1 MAPRRRPSSPPSS
14 APSLLLTPLASSLS
28 TPFSAR
34 PVKAQTMSLLLLL
47 VLFSFLS
54 LSSLPLASA
63 APSTIPRKS
72 HTATYSNHTVY
83 FVGGQGTAAANDNT
97 PLKSISA
104 LTLLDTLD
112 FKETSTSVGIYNHAA
127 MSYINPQAGSSLIGI
142 TFGQSAANVAG
153 DPMQWLNPITGQ
165 LDSKNTPALSAPNR
179 IGHTLVQ
186 YKTKLYLF
194 GGRTLGRG
202 TPRSPINPVRDTL
215 IFDLVEKRWESIEQT
230 LDRSGHASTSAGTDN
245 LVSCFGVS
253 TTGSAYTSDCVTFSI
268 TNRQY
273 SPVKLRWD
281 RDEDAISGPRIGHTL
296 VTSATD
302 SNILY
307 LFGGM
312 NSNGT
317 EYYSDMYR
325 LDAKGL
331 PDVMVVT
338 KMHGWEGVPAHLIPG
353 PRAEHAA
360 VMVGSKNRFMIIQGG
375 ITANKNFTTG
385 IITNVTQNVAMMAD
399 ATPYYFNMANPS
411 WISGDTFLSLY
422 KEDMDAKPDEYL
434 SEAVILAFIVAGVSV
449 LGMGVA
455 YYIRK
460 GLRDD
465 ARRKQEEE
473 AAAESARN
481 SRTSSY
487 MESDFYARKKGG
499 NGGGGGGGMGYRKE
513 RKGNS
518 VYPLGSSQ
526 SEDNSM
532 AMEPFKS
539 TSSLIQSEETS
550 TGKKSNKK
558 KQHQVDATAA
568 AAATKPWAT
577 GEGAYSPGA
586 STLTENESMHGY
598 TGGPASPAS
607 KLHKNNSIGA
617 SSHQSSQPGSGKHGH
632 QNSSGSA
639 AGAGAAAAGAAA
651 AGGQLAMVGADGV
664 IRDSYY
670 KDLDEQ
676 EDDDS
681 SITVSLAS
689 ESTMSPWAGPRRM
702 SLDLAPPNPRF
713 SRGVMSPAHRQLMES
728 ITTQGHHAGG
738 NATTG
743 HQANGWDTDSPGGS
757 EYSRD
762 DNDYRRSVNSIQW
775 VSFDPLDLAT
785 RPDSFYDPLSQPRSL
800 TVRNASMYSNHR
812 LSNLNQ
818 FASGY
823 THSNGSNPRT
833 SISNVS
839 ETATSEDSGSNY
851 SGPGGRR
858 ISAALAARQQRRSM
872 RNSQDSQ
879 YSYSGG
885 KMAHFVDGP
894 LHLSST
900 AEEENGT
907 WETENGGHGEQQ
919 QQIVTTE
926 LLPVVMTKITKPS
939 VAKVMNNQRGA
950 RSADSLPEEEEEEV
964 SGSHSQ
970 HDRSSGLGID
980 FAGFNVNNYGP
991 KGSSPAMRSNFYHSA
1006 AYQTRR
1012 QSSTLNPS
1020 HNRAATSK
1028 EIKLPGDHGTT
1039 HVAAALGMPP
1049 TEEGDGDDDDDD
1061 HAAYGYNNSMTTHN
1075 NQMNSSRLRTSI
1087 MKLGEDMPGF
1097 LDYGDNNNNNNN
1109 NNH

>member
-1 MAPRRRPSSPPSS
+1 
-14 APSLLLTPLASSLS
+14 
-28 TPFSAR
+28 
-34 PVKAQTMSLLLLL
+34 
-47 VLFSFLS
+47 
-54 LSSLPLASA
+54 
-63 APSTIPRKS
+63 
-72 HTATYSNHTVY
+72 
-83 FVGGQGTAAANDNT
+83 
-97 PLKSISA
+97 
-104 LTLLDTLD
+104 
-112 FKETSTSVGIYNHAA
+112 
-127 MSYINPQAGSSLIGI
+127 MSYINPQAGPPLIGI
-142 TFGQSAANVAG
+142 SFGQSASTVAG
-153 DPMQWLNPITGQ
+153 DPMQWLNPISGEV
-165 LDSKNTPALSAPNR
+165 DSKNTTALSAPNR

-194 GGRTLGRG
+194 GGRSLGRG

-215 IFDLVEKRWESIEQT
+215 IFDLVEKRWERIEGT

-253 TTGSAYTSDCVTFSI
+253 TTGSAYKSDCVTFSI
-268 TNRQY
+268 TNAKY
-273 SPVKLRWD
+273 SPVQLRWE
-281 RDEDAISGPRIGHTL
+281 RPEDAISGPRIGHTL

-312 NSNGT
+312 NSDGT

-331 PDVMVVT
+331 PDVMFVT
-338 KMHGWEGVPAHLIPG
+338 KMDGWEDVPAHLIPG

-375 ITANKNFTTG
+375 MTANKTASG
-385 IITNVTQNVAMMAD
+385 IITNGTTQNVAMMAD
-399 ATPYYFNMANPS
+399 STPYYFNMANAS
-411 WISGDTFLSLY
+411 WISGNTFLTLY

-434 SEAVILAFIVAGVSV
+434 SVAVILAFIVAGVSV

-455 YYIRK
+455 FYIRK

-473 AAAESARN
+473 AAAASARN

-499 NGGGGGGGMGYRKE
+499 NGNGNIGGMGYRKE

-558 KQHQVDATAA
+558 KQHQVDA
-568 AAATKPWAT
+568 AAATKPWT
-577 GEGAYSPGA
+577 SGEGPYSPGA

-598 TGGPASPAS
+598 MGAPAS
-607 KLHKNNSIGA
+607 KLHKSNSIGA
-617 SSHQSSQPGSGKHGH
+617 SSQQSSQPGSGKHAH
-632 QNSSGSA
+632 QNSSGA
-639 AGAGAAAAGAAA
+639 VAA
-651 AGGQLAMVGADGV
+651 AGGGGGGLAVVGAEAV
-664 IRDSYY
+664 RDSYY
-670 KDLDEQ
+670 KDLDEQQ

-713 SRGVMSPAHRQLMES
+713 SRGVMSPAHRQLVES

-738 NATTG
+738 NATG
-743 HQANGWDTDSPGGS
+743 HQDNGWDTDSPGGS

-762 DNDYRRSVNSIQW
+762 DNDYRRSVNSIH
-775 VSFDPLDLAT
+775 
-785 RPDSFYDPLSQPRSL
+785 YDPLSQPRSL
-800 TVRNASMYSNHR
+800 TVRNASMYSNNR

-833 SISNVS
+833 SMFGGSNVS
-839 ETATSEDSGSNY
+839 ETTTSEDSGSNY

-872 RNSQDSQ
+872 RYSQDSQ
-879 YSYSGG
+879 SSYSG
-885 KMAHFVDGP
+885 KMTHLADGSLP
-894 LHLSST
+894 LSST
-900 AEEENGT
+900 AEEENGP
-907 WETENGGHGEQQ
+907 WETENGDHGEQQ
-919 QQIVTTE
+919 QVVTE
-926 LLPVVMTKITKPS
+926 VLPVVTTKITKPS
-939 VAKVMNNQRGA
+939 VAKVMNNQRGGA
-950 RSADSLPEEEEEEV
+950 RMGDALPEEEEV

-970 HDRSSGLGID
+970 HHDRSSGLGID
-980 FAGFNVNNYGP
+980 FSGFNVNNYGP
-991 KGSSPAMRSNFYHSA
+991 KGSSPAMRSSFYHSA

-1020 HNRAATSK
+1020 HNRATTSK
-1028 EIKLPGDHGTT
+1028 EIKLLGDNGST
-1039 HVAAALGMPP
+1039 HVTLGMPP
-1049 TEEGDGDDDDDD
+1049 TEEGDDDDDDGD
-1061 HAAYGYNNSMTTHN
+1061 AYGYNNNTTTHN

-1097 LDYGDNNNNNNN
+1097 LDYGDNNTNN
-1109 NNH
+1109 NNHH